1 MKTAVCLYILFV
13 NNMFVLLAF
22 LKTHKNH
29 NILIFFFVCLFA
41 YCSSCFCLLCIF
53 SEGAK
58 SNKFYIIV
66 SCSGCSKGFVFHIF
80 F

>member
-29 NILIFFFVCLFA
+29 NILIFFCLFVCLLIVLVVFVC
-41 YCSSCFCLLCIF
+41 YVSF

-66 SCSGCSKGFVFHIF
+66 SSIL
-80 F
+80 